1 MVLEL
6 NDSNTHVTDEV
17 RVHFD
22 QVRFHHVLQL
32 SGHLHTGGATAH
44 HHKRQQLL
52 LLLKAV
58 VKRSGSQKT
67 AATSSPE
74 TSCETIRITQD
85 SSCFFS

>member
-17 RVHFD
+17 GVDFD

-32 SGHLHTGGATAH
+32 GGHLHTGGATAH

-58 VKRSGSQKT
+58 IKQSGST
-67 AATSSPE
+67 T
-74 TSCETIRITQD
+74 TID